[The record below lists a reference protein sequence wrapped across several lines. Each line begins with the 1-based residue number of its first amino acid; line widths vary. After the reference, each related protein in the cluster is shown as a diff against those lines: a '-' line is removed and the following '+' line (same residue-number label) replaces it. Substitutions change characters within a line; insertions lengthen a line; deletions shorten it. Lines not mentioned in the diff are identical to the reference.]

1 MPKTTKKA
9 VEKAAETVPK
19 PTKTNYMLKMAN
31 GKTAMVTRRRR
42 VPIPRK
48 IRDKLERIFTEKVFP
63 RGKGTMKARQEYMR
77 KLAKE
82 CNLSFEQLRRW
93 FDNRT
98 QKEKKKNGGKV
109 KNSKGKAHSKS
120 KKAVAWPKS
129 AKRSNNKA
137 TASYTKS
144 L

>member
-1 MPKTTKKA
+1 MPKTTKKTA
-9 VEKAAETVPK
+9 EKAAKPVPK
-19 PTKTNYMLKMAN
+19 HTKTAYMLKMAN
-31 GKTAMVTRRRR
+31 GKSRMVIRRRR
-42 VPIPRK
+42 VPLPKK

-82 CNLSFEQLRRW
+82 CNLTFEQLRRW

-98 QKEKKKNGGKV
+98 QKEKKKSGGKA
-109 KNSKGKAHSKS
+109 KKKSKGKASSKS
-120 KKAVAWPKS
+120 KKAIAGPKS
-129 AKRSNNKA
+129 AKRSTSRGVN
-137 TASYTKS
+137 